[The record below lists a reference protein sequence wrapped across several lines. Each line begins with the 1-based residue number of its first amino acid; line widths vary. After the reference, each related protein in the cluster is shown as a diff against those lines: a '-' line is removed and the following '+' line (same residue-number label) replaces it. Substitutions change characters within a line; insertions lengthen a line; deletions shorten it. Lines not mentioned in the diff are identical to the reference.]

1 MKEFTNELTKET
13 EQEADGFGNKRL
25 QYLFSIDDVQYYLLK
40 VWSKEEAE
48 KAALQIRTGNI
59 FINAAEG
66 NPYAPFGGFKQSGF
80 GRENG
85 IYGIKDYLQTKAVF
99 K

>member
-1 MKEFTNELTKET
+1 MKEFTKELTKET

-48 KAALQIRTGNI
+48 KR
-59 FINAAEG
+59 
-66 NPYAPFGGFKQSGF
+66 
-80 GRENG
+80 
-85 IYGIKDYLQTKAVF
+85 
-99 K
+99 